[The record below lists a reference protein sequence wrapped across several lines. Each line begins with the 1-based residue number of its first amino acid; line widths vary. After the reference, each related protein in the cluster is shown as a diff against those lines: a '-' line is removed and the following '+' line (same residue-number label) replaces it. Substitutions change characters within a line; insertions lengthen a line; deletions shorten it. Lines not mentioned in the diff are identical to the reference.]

1 MGFRKTDGGD
11 SSNVEVFSNSVHL
24 VDSYNTE
31 LLLKVLYTGT
41 KIIFVPIPSAK
52 VESRQ

>member
-11 SSNVEVFSNSVHL
+11 SSNVEVFSNA
-24 VDSYNTE
+24 E
-31 LLLKVLYTGT
+31 LLSNVLHTGI